1 MGTHP
6 IFESDFDC
14 LTECMIKMKEPV
26 DAMFAASMRVSSAP
40 TTHEKRA
47 RSASRQRPKMN
58 GVFEIP
64 DTSRSAKS
72 TAKKSSRPKTTKS
85 PRPAWSQLAPQP
97 KFSEVPKKSSRE
109 KENFSKTRTISKNGG
124 GSKGS

>member
-1 MGTHP
+1 
-6 IFESDFDC
+6 
-14 LTECMIKMKEPV
+14 
-26 DAMFAASMRVSSAP
+26 
-40 TTHEKRA
+40 
-47 RSASRQRPKMN
+47 MN

-64 DTSRSAKS
+64 DTSRSTKS

-109 KENFSKTRTISKNGG
+109 KENFSKTRTITKNGG
-124 GSKGS
+124 GSKGSSPHSSPLSARMSVSQSFHIKGPGFDLYCQKIGYHFKH